1 MTPIRNLLFYHTPRT
16 GGREAHTHMRLEQVK
31 GWLRA
36 LLFRLVLVVGGGV
49 VLAIALSINRGA
61 GRAILAGLLSPD
73 STNAIVISVT
83 RLLITAIGLWMIY
96 RGLR

>member
-1 MTPIRNLLFYHTPRT
+1 M
-16 GGREAHTHMRLEQVK
+16 GLEQGR

-36 LLFRLVLVVGGGV
+36 LLVRLALVVAGGIV
-49 VLAIALSINRGA
+49 FAIALSINMNA

-73 STNAIVISVT
+73 SPTAIVNSVA
-83 RLLITAIGLWMIY
+83 RLLITALGLWMIY

>member
-1 MTPIRNLLFYHTPRT
+1 MA
-16 GGREAHTHMRLEQVK
+16 GA
-31 GWLRA
+31 
-36 LLFRLVLVVGGGV
+36 V
-49 VLAIALSINRGA
+49 VLAIALAINKNA

-73 STNAIVISVT
+73 SPNAIVISVA